1 MPKKHLYEYAVI
13 RVVPKV
19 EREEFC
25 NVGIVLFCK
34 RQKYLRVLFQLD
46 EQKLRML
53 CNEIDIQQL
62 QQNMESFEK
71 ICRGEKQG
79 GPIALLDVPSRFRW
93 LTAVR
98 SSVIQTSRPHPGMS
112 YDLDETL
119 NRLFRELVL

>member
-1 MPKKHLYEYAVI
+1 MPEKHLYEYAVI

-34 RQKYLRVLFQLD
+34 GQKYLRVLSQLD

-53 CNEIDIQQL
+53 CNQIDIEQV
-62 QQNMESFEK
+62 QQNLDSFEK
-71 ICRGEKQG
+71 ICQGDPQG
-79 GPIALLDVPSRFRW
+79 GPIAKLDVPSRFRW

-98 SSVIQTSRPHPGMS
+98 SSVIQTSRPHPGMT
-112 YDLDETL
+112 YNLDQTL
-119 NRLFRELVL
+119 NRLFQELVL